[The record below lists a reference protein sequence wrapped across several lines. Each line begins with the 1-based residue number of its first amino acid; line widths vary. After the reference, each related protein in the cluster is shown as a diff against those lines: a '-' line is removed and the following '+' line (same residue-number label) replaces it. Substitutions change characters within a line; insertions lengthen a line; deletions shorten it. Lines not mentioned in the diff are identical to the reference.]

1 MKRAIAKFDKEWREG
16 DRSMAKEMAKAYVA
30 DNRGPMGAAFD
41 RLTRDELVGLVT
53 QYRNEGTDEKRLLV
67 DMWLLAGFEPQQISG
82 SINIGPPPE
91 NGVRDG
97 KSI

>member
-1 MKRAIAKFDKEWREG
+1 MKQAVKAFEKEWREG

-30 DNRGPMGAAFD
+30 DNRAPMSAAFD

-67 DMWLLAGFEPQQISG
+67 DMWLLAEFAPQQITG
-82 SINIGPPPE
+82 SIQIGKPPE
-91 NGVRDG
+91 NGVR
-97 KSI
+97 